1 MKSNLTAG
9 LEPQQKEEVVASF
22 KASGLIRERLTTILE
37 KKIQSSKTNKVS
49 VETYSNPSWAYLQAD
64 ANGYERAIKEV
75 ISLLSE

>member
-1 MKSNLTAG
+1 MKSNLIAG
-9 LEPQQKEEVVASF
+9 LEPQEKEEVVASF
-22 KASGLIRERLTTILE
+22 KASGLIRERLTAILE

-49 VETYSNPSWAYLQAD
+49 IDTYLNPSWAYLQAD